1 MTYMCIDLKS
11 FYASCEARF
20 RNLDPL
26 KVNLVVADESRTEK
40 TICLAVSPSLKQYGI
55 PGRARLFEVISKV
68 KEINKER
75 LKNNNYKKFI
85 NKSYDDDILKNN
97 KNYELDFIIA
107 KPQMQKYIDVSSYIY
122 SIYLKYVSKEDI
134 HIYSIDEV
142 FIDITTYLKLY
153 NLNMYDF
160 AKKIATEV
168 FLKTGIT
175 ATVGLGDNMYLA
187 KVAMDIVAKH
197 IKPNENGLKISYLN
211 QELFKEKLWHHKP
224 LSSFWRIGINTER
237 RLNDLY
243 IYTLKDLAR
252 VGIENPD
259 ILYKEFGIN
268 AELLIDHAFGYESA
282 TIKDIKEYKPKNNV
296 FSKGQVLH
304 EAYDYKKM
312 QIIIKEMVDDL
323 ANTLLINNLYTST
336 FGLYIGYEK
345 TDLNLDLEYKEN
357 YYGIVVPKGINKS
370 IKFKPTNSKIEL
382 KELAIKLFL
391 ENVNK
396 DLLMRRINIAFSGL
410 IYKEELNNIN
420 YEVFDLFSNVDEK
433 IEENKNKKIKNE
445 KEKNIENTI
454 INLKNKYGKNAVI
467 KGLSLEEGATQIER
481 NKQIGG
487 HKA

>member
-1 MTYMCIDLKS
+1 
-11 FYASCEARF
+11 
-20 RNLDPL
+20 
-26 KVNLVVADESRTEK
+26 
-40 TICLAVSPSLKQYGI
+40 
-55 PGRARLFEVISKV
+55 
-68 KEINKER
+68 
-75 LKNNNYKKFI
+75 
-85 NKSYDDDILKNN
+85 
-97 KNYELDFIIA
+97 
-107 KPQMQKYIDVSSYIY
+107 MQKYIDVSSYIY

-282 TIKDIKEYKPKNNV
+282 TIKDIK
-296 FSKGQVLH
+296 
-304 EAYDYKKM
+304 
-312 QIIIKEMVDDL
+312 
-323 ANTLLINNLYTST
+323 
-336 FGLYIGYEK
+336 
-345 TDLNLDLEYKEN
+345 
-357 YYGIVVPKGINKS
+357 
-370 IKFKPTNSKIEL
+370 
-382 KELAIKLFL
+382 
-391 ENVNK
+391 
-396 DLLMRRINIAFSGL
+396 
-410 IYKEELNNIN
+410 
-420 YEVFDLFSNVDEK
+420 
-433 IEENKNKKIKNE
+433 
-445 KEKNIENTI
+445 
-454 INLKNKYGKNAVI
+454 
-467 KGLSLEEGATQIER
+467 
-481 NKQIGG
+481 
-487 HKA
+487 